1 MIFNINTKDKAK
13 LVYLIRVHQIDKDTN
28 KMEIKNYPIFN
39 RLFDTKGELL
49 DYLEK
54 VVSDNNKCLYTYRV
68 VLNASKEYREEL
80 KEKEKLINN
89 INNGDFV
96 TIDRG
101 EVRDIIRDVIVKH
114 GKWKDTGKETIESDI
129 MWAMFR
135 LIGIT
140 VEDIYKISSDN

>member
-28 KMEIKNYPIFN
+28 KMEIKNYPIFDK
-39 RLFDTKGELL
+39 LFDTVEELR
-49 DYLEK
+49 DYLDK
-54 VVSDNNKCLYTYRV
+54 VASDNNKCIHTYEMRI
-68 VLNASKEYREEL
+68 NASMEYREEL

-114 GKWKDTGKETIESDI
+114 GKWKDTDKETIESDI

-140 VEDIYKISSDN
+140 VEDIYKSSSDN

>member
-1 MIFNINTKDKAK
+1 
-13 LVYLIRVHQIDKDTN
+13 
-28 KMEIKNYPIFN
+28 MEIKNYPIFN

-114 GKWKDTGKETIESDI
+114 GKWKNTDKETIESDI

-135 LIGIT
+135 LLGIT